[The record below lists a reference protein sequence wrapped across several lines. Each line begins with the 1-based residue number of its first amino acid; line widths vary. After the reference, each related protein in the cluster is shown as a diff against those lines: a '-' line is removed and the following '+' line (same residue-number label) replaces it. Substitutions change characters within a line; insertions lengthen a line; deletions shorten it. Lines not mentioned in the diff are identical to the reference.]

1 MHTANLTREETAA
14 RSAAITLHRIRVE
27 LDLTGAPERA
37 RTGFP
42 TTTVLEFDA
51 TVQSTW
57 LDFIGE
63 EVRRVE
69 VNGEERDVV
78 YDGARLTIDDLA
90 ASNVVR
96 IEAVGAYSRSGE
108 GLHRFHDP
116 ADDRTYLY
124 TQYEPADSRRVMA
137 CFEQPD
143 MKAEYTFVI
152 DAPSGWE
159 VLSNQSPA

>member
-96 IEAVGAYSRSGE
+96 IEAVGAYSRSGRACT
-108 GLHRFHDP
+108 GSTTRLTTAPTSTRSTSPRTP
-116 ADDRTYLY
+116 A
-124 TQYEPADSRRVMA
+124 A
-137 CFEQPD
+137 
-143 MKAEYTFVI
+143 
-152 DAPSGWE
+152 
-159 VLSNQSPA
+159 